1 MSGPKGGRIRTQVR
15 TQLVDRTL
23 ELARQ
28 LERRRK
34 QAADRLRG
42 IVTAGRQGQSRGLL
56 SSSDVETQLTE
67 ARRTC
72 REARRAA
79 SSGEGSERLKELLDQ
94 MDQRREELTF
104 LLKEEG
110 GKLDQADS
118 ANRSFDAEL
127 GRAQS
132 VAEDASRSESQLQDE
147 FDRLNAASKKAVQAA
162 EAAQGV
168 SRQLQNGLEELR
180 LWGDEIR
187 RELSRGK
194 KDDPQ
199 QGASSTKRP
208 SEPAESAA
216 ELKARLAREAELK
229 ELRRHLETLKT
240 EPEGGWSSVE
250 AWLENPTST
259 DQCRGAVDAARR
271 QLEAGDLESA
281 RASLEKADS
290 VREDVLRRAE
300 QNKQNV
306 ERNQAI
312 AHSVMRA
319 LYDRDYS
326 TPIFGDIQDNDP
338 LSGTRI
344 RADVPSK
351 DGCGNIR
358 VDIRLDGTTEFE
370 VENVPDHELQICR
383 DVLEGLQTAL
393 AKDGLE
399 LEMTDWGRASEVGA
413 GREATRLRVRQN
425 ERQIEGEPR

>member
-1 MSGPKGGRIRTQVR
+1 
-15 TQLVDRTL
+15 
-23 ELARQ
+23 
-28 LERRRK
+28 
-34 QAADRLRG
+34 
-42 IVTAGRQGQSRGLL
+42 
-56 SSSDVETQLTE
+56 
-67 ARRTC
+67 
-72 REARRAA
+72 
-79 SSGEGSERLKELLDQ
+79 
-94 MDQRREELTF
+94 
-104 LLKEEG
+104 
-110 GKLDQADS
+110 
-118 ANRSFDAEL
+118 
-127 GRAQS
+127 
-132 VAEDASRSESQLQDE
+132 
-147 FDRLNAASKKAVQAA
+147 
-162 EAAQGV
+162 V

-250 AWLENPTST
+250 PWLENPTST